1 MAAALEVSWILNC
14 NWTWPAMLRC
24 QPLTCWTRFSPTWP
38 ASYATSRLAVER
50 NSCGPDF
57 RTTLLAALFL
67 VALLLEAEWT
77 RLGWNLEELLELGSS
92 L

>member
-1 MAAALEVSWILNC
+1 M
-14 NWTWPAMLRC
+14 
-24 QPLTCWTRFSPTWP
+24 
-38 ASYATSRLAVER
+38 SYATSRLAVER

-57 RTTLLAALFL
+57 RTALLAALFL